1 MSQAQTPSSPSG
13 VPYQRVA
20 YCTSCP
26 QRVSPDVP
34 LTNSSNLETPGVST
48 SQKYHLAIPWL
59 KVYSTYNQQL
69 RSEVAVQN
77 G

>member
-1 MSQAQTPSSPSG
+1 MSQAQTLSNPS
-13 VPYQRVA
+13 YQHVA

-26 QRVSPDVP
+26 QRVSSDAP

-48 SQKYHLAIPWL
+48 SQKHHVAIPWL

-69 RSEVAVQN
+69 RREVAV
-77 G
+77 